1 MNKGLLYVITAPSGC
16 GKGTVLAKLMEKHP
30 ELAMSVSATT
40 RAPRPGEIDG
50 VHYYYISKEEFE
62 QKIQNGEMLE
72 HVQYV
77 GNYYGTPKA
86 PVEEKTAA
94 GQDILLE
101 IEVIGGKNI
110 KRLMPNAVLIFI
122 APPSLGELRAR
133 LEGRGTETQEVI
145 EQRLKTA
152 QKELT
157 EYTAFDY
164 VVVND
169 TVDNCVD
176 QIEAII
182 AATKNS
188 TQNMKQFMEKVIE
201 QC

>member
-30 ELAMSVSATT
+30 ELAMSISATT
-40 RAPRPGEIDG
+40 RAPRPGEVDG
-50 VHYYYISKEEFE
+50 VHYYYISTEEFE
-62 QKIQNGEMLE
+62 KKIADGEMLE

-77 GNYYGTPKA
+77 GNYYGTPKS
-86 PVEEKTAA
+86 PVVEKTSA

-110 KRLMPNAVLIFI
+110 KKLMPEAVLIFI
-122 APPSLGELRAR
+122 APPSLQELRSR
-133 LEGRGTETQEVI
+133 LEGRGTETREEI
-145 EQRLKTA
+145 EQRLQRA
-152 QKELT
+152 QKELHDY
-157 EYTAFDY
+157 EAFDF

-169 TVDNCVD
+169 TVDNCVA
-176 QIEAII
+176 QIESII
-182 AATKNS
+182 TATKYS
-188 TQNMKQFMEKVIE
+188 TQNMKQYMEKVIE